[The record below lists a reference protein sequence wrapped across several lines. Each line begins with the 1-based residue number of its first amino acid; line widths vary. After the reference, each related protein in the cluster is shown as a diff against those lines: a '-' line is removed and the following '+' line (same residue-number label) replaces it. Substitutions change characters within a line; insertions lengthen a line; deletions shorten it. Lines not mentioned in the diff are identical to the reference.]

1 VETAT
6 TLKNELNSK
15 KKMNMKTKILIGL
28 LAICV
33 SAIFISCNGRD
44 NKTELPKKIEVTGSA
59 EMEFVP
65 NEIYMTF
72 TLKEYLN
79 TSKKKVKLEN
89 IKTEFLTLCKE
100 AGIADSNVSIS
111 SYTGNESWD
120 YYWYRR
126 HKSEPDFMGTIS
138 YIIKVSSPDELDKI
152 VENLNENAIE
162 NFNINKTSHSD
173 IEQLRKEVKTKA
185 LIASKAKA
193 DYLAKSI
200 GEELGEA
207 LLIKEVENSYNN
219 YYSNEYIYS
228 NVVSQTAMS
237 MEGNNSSAPN
247 FKKMKLR
254 YEMKVEFKLK

>member
-1 VETAT
+1 
-6 TLKNELNSK
+6 
-15 KKMNMKTKILIGL
+15 MNMKTKILIGL
-28 LAICV
+28 LAICI
-33 SAIFISCNGRD
+33 SAILISCNRRD

-79 TSKKKVKLEN
+79 ASRKKVKLES
-89 IKTEFLTLCKE
+89 IKTEFLALCKE
-100 AGIADSNVSIS
+100 AGIADSNISIS
-111 SYTGNESWD
+111 SYTGNERWD

-126 HKSEPDFMGTIS
+126 RKSEPDFMGSIS
-138 YIIKVSSPDELDKI
+138 YIIKVSSPDKLDNI
-152 VENLNENAIE
+152 VENLNEKAIE

-193 DYLAKSI
+193 NYLAKSI

-207 LLIKEVENSYNN
+207 LLIKEVENNYNN
-219 YYSNEYIYS
+219 YYGYYSNEYS
-228 NVVSQTAMS
+228 NSNMVSQTAMNI
-237 MEGNNSSAPN
+237 EGNNSSAPN